1 MARVSYVLTALI
13 DWDYPLAGTNL
24 FSYGTCLS
32 TVSQAGRLA
41 LKVASQFV
49 LEKMEI
55 SWEKEQYIYLDTG
68 LL

>member
-1 MARVSYVLTALI
+1 MSYVLIALI

-24 FSYGTCLS
+24 FSYGTCPS
-32 TVSQAGRLA
+32 TVSQTGRLA
-41 LKVASQFV
+41 LKVASKFV

-55 SWEKEQYIYLDTG
+55 SCVKEQYIYFDAG